1 MGGGEG
7 DSGAV
12 GLLYIGNSS
21 QVGGTHAGL
30 IRFVLVD
37 KQMDRF
43 YLEESLY
50 MVPSFLF
57 SLPPREKRRDFSTLL
72 RCAINM
78 FHIHTGNAVTPDI
91 ICGNV
96 DRTITYPVLLYS
108 YVVQNKQSIQ
118 NLNL

>member
-1 MGGGEG
+1 MGEGG

-37 KQMDRF
+37 KEMDRF

-50 MVPSFLF
+50 TVPRFLF
-57 SLPPREKRRDFSTLL
+57 SLPPRKKKKDFSTLL
-72 RCAINM
+72 RCTINI
-78 FHIHTGNAVTPDI
+78 FHTYTLVT
-91 ICGNV
+91 
-96 DRTITYPVLLYS
+96 L
-108 YVVQNKQSIQ
+108 
-118 NLNL
+118 